1 MKHDEFQVERH
12 RFGNE
17 ARALLRVD
25 LRGAFF
31 RLKENVFRQSTSVN
45 SESNFGGKHYE

>member
-1 MKHDEFQVERH
+1 MKHDEFQVKGH

-17 ARALLRVD
+17 TRALLRVD

-31 RLKENVFRQSTSVN
+31 RPWKVISRQSASV
-45 SESNFGGKHYE
+45 KQ

>member
-1 MKHDEFQVERH
+1 MKHDGFQMKRH

-17 ARALLRVD
+17 MRALLRVD

-31 RLKENVFRQSTSVN
+31 LTRNVISRQSTSV
-45 SESNFGGKHYE
+45 GQ

>member
-1 MKHDEFQVERH
+1 MKHDEFQVERY

-17 ARALLRVD
+17 VTALLRVD

-31 RLKENVFRQSTSVN
+31 RLKENVFRQSTSV
-45 SESNFGGKHYE
+45 KQ